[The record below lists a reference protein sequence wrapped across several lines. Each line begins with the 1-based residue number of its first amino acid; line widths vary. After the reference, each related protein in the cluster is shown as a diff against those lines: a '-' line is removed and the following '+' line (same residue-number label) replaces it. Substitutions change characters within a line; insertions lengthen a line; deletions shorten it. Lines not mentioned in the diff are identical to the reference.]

1 VCARLGRPPSYWV
14 ELSAEDRALLLALEE
29 TANAVPR

>member
-14 ELSAEDRALLLALEE
+14 ELSAEDRALLLALED
-29 TANAVPR
+29 ANAVPR